1 MRRAIAA
8 VLVLALAFTLT
19 ACNGKKK
26 SASDSDLAARQIVV
40 TADRT

>member
-1 MRRAIAA
+1 MKRMIAA

-26 SASDSDLAARQIVV
+26 SASASDLAARPAVV
-40 TADRT
+40 ETDRT

>member
-1 MRRAIAA
+1 MKRVIAA
-8 VLVLALAFTLT
+8 VLALALALTLT

-26 SASDSDLAARQIVV
+26 SASASDLAARQITV